1 MVCELIHT
9 DTEDK
14 MKEALKNIVD
24 TFHRYNS
31 NDIAAQSF
39 GLNADTVYDA
49 LVAAP
54 SFTPFKLEMDKNC
67 KVTLLKEGAYLAGYL
82 VEKDGLR
89 IAWIKIG
96 SSASNLIDHLAV
108 CAELSFKRMIFIG
121 AAGGLKEGF
130 HPGDVY
136 TPSYSVSGSCADAW
150 LLKSSIRESMLFTKV
165 YPDMAYTDR
174 VIDTGKQKGY
184 DIKKASVFCTPSI
197 ALEYSHLD
205 EIRSFDTDL
214 IEMET
219 SSFYLM
225 RDLFELPGIALLV
238 ISDNSASG
246 VALVGRTEEEQRR
259 YEYGQKV
266 VLPDMIL
273 TLAAD

>member
-1 MVCELIHT
+1 
-9 DTEDK
+9 
-14 MKEALKNIVD
+14 MKESFKRIVD
-24 TFHRYNS
+24 TFHKYNS
-31 NDIAAQSF
+31 KDMAFQAF
-39 GLNADTVYDA
+39 GLRTGIVYDA
-49 LVAAP
+49 LVIAP
-54 SFTPFKLEMDKNC
+54 SFTPYKLEMEKNC
-67 KVTLLKEGAYLAGYL
+67 KVTVLKEGAYVAGYL
-82 VEKDGLR
+82 VEKDSLK

-96 SSASNLIDHLAV
+96 SSAGNLIDHLAL

-130 HPGDVY
+130 HPGDIC
-136 TPSYSVSGSCADAW
+136 TPSYSVSGSYADAW
-150 LLKSSIRESMLFTKV
+150 LMKSSIRENMLFTKV
-165 YPDMAYTDR
+165 YPDMEYTDR
-174 VIDTGKQKGY
+174 VIDTGRKKGY

-225 RDLFELPGIALLV
+225 RGLFELPGIALLV

-246 VALVGRTEEEQRR
+246 VALVGRTENEQLR
-259 YEYGQKV
+259 YDYGRKV

-273 TLAAD
+273 ALAADRNGLSAGTDNR